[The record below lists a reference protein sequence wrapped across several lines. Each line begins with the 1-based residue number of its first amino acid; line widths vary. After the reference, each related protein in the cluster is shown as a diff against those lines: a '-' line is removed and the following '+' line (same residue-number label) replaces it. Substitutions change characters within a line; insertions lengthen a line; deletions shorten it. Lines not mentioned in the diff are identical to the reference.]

1 MWLAR
6 SCKDEASRMEKEM
19 LVRHED
25 ELKCWETANAKAQAP
40 GIDAAEAILTHQKV
54 WWAVC
59 TTP

>member
-1 MWLAR
+1 
-6 SCKDEASRMEKEM
+6 MEKEM